1 MIPVITI
8 DGPGGSG
15 KGTIASLLA
24 KQLGWHC
31 LDSGALY
38 RITGVTASKRGIAT
52 DDAEGLVALIESI
65 EIRFVDGQTLV
76 DGVDIEGEIRTET
89 AGELASQVASVPAVR
104 DALFELQRNFAKAPG
119 LIADG
124 RDMGTVIFPDAPLKI
139 FLTATAEARAQRR
152 YKQLREKGF
161 DVTLG
166 SLLDE
171 IVARDKRDTERTV
184 APLKP
189 AESAVILD
197 STQLTID
204 EVLRAAMDLAKA
216 RNLI

>member
-15 KGTIASLLA
+15 KGTIAGLLA
-24 KQLGWHC
+24 AKLGWHC

-38 RITGVTASKRGIAT
+38 RITGVTATKRGIAT
-52 DDAEGLVALIESI
+52 DDAQALVALINSI
-65 EIRFVDGQTLV
+65 EIAFVDGQTLV

-104 DALFELQRNFAKAPG
+104 DALFQLQRNFAKAPG
-119 LIADG
+119 LVADG

-139 FLTATAEARAQRR
+139 FLTASAEARAERR

-189 AESAVILD
+189 AENAVVLD

-216 RNLI
+216 RNII